1 MSSTTFFTL
10 SSPLTVLFL
19 PPIEPH
25 SVELKGVVPGLV
37 GVSERSTGESN
48 VGQLTRPRAFSQSAM
63 HSLER
68 GDRGNTQAL
77 AELAQ
82 VIEEHNSKTYK
93 SDFVIHNFAY
103 CKRKLETIAAGH
115 VNTVVLFIYFF

>member
-1 MSSTTFFTL
+1 MGCQGAKTFERGACL
-10 SSPLTVLFL
+10 SPQVVFHHLDIQHKHYCDGCILQYFWIANNPLFSPLV
-19 PPIEPH
+19 EPH
-25 SVELKGVVPGLV
+25 SVELKGVGPGLV

-82 VIEEHNSKTYK
+82 VLEEHS
-93 SDFVIHNFAY
+93 S
-103 CKRKLETIAAGH
+103 
-115 VNTVVLFIYFF
+115 

>member
-1 MSSTTFFTL
+1 ML

-19 PPIEPH
+19 LLIEPTT
-25 SVELKGVVPGLV
+25 VELKGAGPGLV
-37 GVSERSTGESN
+37 GVSERNTGEGH

-68 GDRGNTQAL
+68 SDRGNTQAL

-82 VIEEHNSKTYK
+82 VREENHRPGK
-93 SDFVIHNFAY
+93 SI
-103 CKRKLETIAAGH
+103 CKNAT
-115 VNTVVLFIYFF
+115 

>member
-1 MSSTTFFTL
+1 MPVDNSWFF
-10 SSPLTVLFL
+10 F
-19 PPIEPH
+19 IEPH
-25 SVELKGVVPGLV
+25 SVELKGVGPGLV
-37 GVSERSTGESN
+37 GVSERSAGEGH

-82 VIEEHNSKTYK
+82 VTKDN
-93 SDFVIHNFAY
+93 
-103 CKRKLETIAAGH
+103 C
-115 VNTVVLFIYFF
+115 